1 MFDASNFFKCLF
13 SLATSKSLAR
23 EKPGNYSDIAQ
34 NRDKSHKELF
44 FMSKS
49 PRVSNSVVV
58 PRGLRKQRRLGLVCK
73 DIVESFYCFAYRCR
87 RTHAPIIQDVTLP
100 LLLDTSYTN
109 RSLNKKLCIERVYH
123 VVKVFSMLQIRHR
136 IRVRLDDLM
145 LCEVMPPLTCFH
157 SSQMYGH

>member
-1 MFDASNFFKCLF
+1 MSLQNLQHSWDISYFAYFYFVIHKYYMFDASNFFKCLF

-73 DIVESFYCFAYRCR
+73 DIVESFYCFAYRCHHTR
-87 RTHAPIIQDVTLP
+87 ANYPKRDFATITRYFL
-100 LLLDTSYTN
+100 Y
-109 RSLNKKLCIERVYH
+109 
-123 VVKVFSMLQIRHR
+123 
-136 IRVRLDDLM
+136 
-145 LCEVMPPLTCFH
+145 
-157 SSQMYGH
+157 